1 MSYSRGISRQLRG
14 ALPLIALLLAFFA
27 LFVGLGL
34 ALDTRTPLVVVASGS
49 MRPVLHEGDILLI
62 EGVRFEEIRAS
73 PVDGDIVVY
82 RRPYDG
88 RLIVHRAIAK
98 TSSALITKG
107 DANSS
112 PDPFPVPPDAVVG
125 RWTGLMIPHWTGLGY
140 LTLFLRGEIL
150 PPWGPVILGVLIAA
164 ELVHIA
170 VRYVVRGR
178 QRDRG
183 REVIGDRE
191 DSAPQASSESSENR

>member
-1 MSYSRGISRQLRG
+1 MSNATRYLKG
-14 ALPLIALLLAFFA
+14 ALPLLVLLLAFLA

-73 PVDGDIVVY
+73 PIDGDVIVY
-82 RRPYDG
+82 RRPFDG

-98 TSSALITKG
+98 EPYALITKG
-107 DANSS
+107 DANSA

-140 LTLFLRGEIL
+140 LTLFLRGEL
-150 PPWGPVILGVLIAA
+150 FPPWGPITLAVLIAA
-164 ELVHIA
+164 EAVHLS
-170 VRYVVRGR
+170 VRYLSRGK
-178 QRDRG
+178 G
-183 REVIGDRE
+183 KGGERERNE
-191 DSAPQASSESSENR
+191 DAEERPSAAG

>member
-1 MSYSRGISRQLRG
+1 MTGGRGISRQLRR

-49 MRPVLHEGDILLI
+49 MRPVLYEGDILLI

-98 TSSALITKG
+98 GPNALITKG
-107 DANSS
+107 DANSA
-112 PDPFPVPPDAVVG
+112 PDPFPVPPEAVVG

-140 LTLFLRGEIL
+140 LTLFLRGEIF
-150 PPWGPVILGVLIAA
+150 PPWGPVTLAVLIAA
-164 ELVHIA
+164 ELVHLA
-170 VRYVVRGR
+170 ARYVTRRR
-178 QRDRG
+178 QGDRG
-183 REVIGDRE
+183 PEDKGYGE
-191 DSAPQASSESSENR
+191 DSTTQPSAESSGKQ

>member
-1 MSYSRGISRQLRG
+1 MTEGKGISRQLRG

-98 TSSALITKG
+98 TSNALITKG
-107 DANSS
+107 DANSA
-112 PDPFPVPPDAVVG
+112 PDPFPVPSEAVVG

-140 LTLFLRGEIL
+140 LTLFLRGEIF
-150 PPWGPVILGVLIAA
+150 PPWGPVVLAVLIAA

-170 VRYVVRGR
+170 VRYVARGR
-178 QRDRG
+178 QRDQG
-183 REVIGDRE
+183 REVKGDRE
-191 DSAPQASSESSENR
+191 DSTPPASAGSSGKQ